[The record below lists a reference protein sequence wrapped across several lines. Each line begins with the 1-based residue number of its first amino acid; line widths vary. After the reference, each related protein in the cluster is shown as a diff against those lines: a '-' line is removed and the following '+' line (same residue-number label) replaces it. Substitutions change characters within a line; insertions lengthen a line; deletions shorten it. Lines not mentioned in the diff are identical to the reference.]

1 MLPVHAEKET
11 PRRRV
16 IIPSAVRGALLCVVM
31 LMPCLTSCHATT
43 FRVGLGGNGL
53 GQATMHQ
60 YYLFFGLIRLN
71 EVDIQRV
78 VGDYTSY
85 DVEAGFAYRD
95 GFLTTCAD
103 FFVSTLFLPLT
114 VTRQAVT
121 VKY

>member
-1 MLPVHAEKET
+1 
-11 PRRRV
+11 
-16 IIPSAVRGALLCVVM
+16 M
-31 LMPCLTSCHATT
+31 LMPCLPSCHATT
-43 FRVGLGGNGL
+43 FRVGIGGNNI
-53 GQATMHQ
+53 GQETMHQ

-71 EVDIQRV
+71 EVNIQRV

-85 DVEAGFAYRD
+85 DVEIGFAYRD
-95 GFLTTCAD
+95 GFFDTVSD